1 MKETK
6 DLVSFIIAL
15 GHAFDKSLEDKKLS
29 VSDLPYFFSA
39 MMKAPEAFKDVDK
52 VKSEW
57 QALSFESK
65 QLLVKEIEQEL
76 DLKSENTEK
85 LIEKSISI
93 IVDLLEVIK
102 NVKA

>member
-6 DLVSFIIAL
+6 ELVSFIISLA
-15 GHAFDKSLEDKKLS
+15 HAFDKSLEDKKLS
-29 VSDLPYFFSA
+29 VSDLPYFFAA
-39 MMKAPEAFKDVDK
+39 MLKAPEAFNGVEK

-76 DLKSENTEK
+76 DLHSPAFTVGQVQ
-85 LIEKSISI
+85 L
-93 IVDLLEVIK
+93 
-102 NVKA
+102 